1 MEKDEEIRPD
11 DHNLLDYLIVIA
23 KHRKL
28 ILSITLCT
36 ALITAIISFM
46 LAPVY
51 RAETKILPPQQG
63 RSNSAIELLSQ
74 LGGAAGMSAIKG
86 AETPTELYIELLQSR
101 SILDRII
108 ERFDLLS
115 LYKTQSNEGAR
126 KTLLRRFNAHNGR
139 KSNIIDITFDDEDP
153 KRAADIAN
161 AFVEELINLNKGLA
175 ITEASQTRLFFKE
188 QLQDTKAALTRAEER
203 MRGFQ
208 EQSGAVKVEAQAAA
222 LIEGVADLRA
232 QIASK
237 EVQLKVMKTYATAQN
252 PDLQKL
258 DEELKG
264 MHEQLERLEEKS
276 GGTSDFMPLGKVP
289 KVGTEY
295 IRRLRDL
302 KFNEALYEL
311 LSKQYEA
318 AKIDEARDSV
328 VIQIIDKAI
337 PPEKKIKPKKGSM
350 IIIGT
355 LMGMFFSVLAA
366 FFIEHLENSTKDPE
380 NRKKVATLEDI
391 LHVNFFS
398 KGQAK

>member
-1 MEKDEEIRPD
+1 
-11 DHNLLDYLIVIA
+11 
-23 KHRKL
+23 
-28 ILSITLCT
+28 
-36 ALITAIISFM
+36 
-46 LAPVY
+46 
-51 RAETKILPPQQG
+51 
-63 RSNSAIELLSQ
+63 
-74 LGGAAGMSAIKG
+74 
-86 AETPTELYIELLQSR
+86 
-101 SILDRII
+101 
-108 ERFDLLS
+108 
-115 LYKTQSNEGAR
+115 
-126 KTLLRRFNAHNGR
+126 
-139 KSNIIDITFDDEDP
+139 
-153 KRAADIAN
+153 
-161 AFVEELINLNKGLA
+161 
-175 ITEASQTRLFFKE
+175 
-188 QLQDTKAALTRAEER
+188 

-380 NRKKVATLEDI
+380 NRKKVAILEDI